1 MSGGNEAFDL
11 APRWHYR
18 RHMSVFDIIVIG
30 GGHAGCEAAAVAA
43 RMGARTALI
52 SFDAGK
58 IGAMS
63 CNPAIGGLGKGHLV
77 REVDAFDGLIGR
89 AADAAAIHYRM
100 LNRSKGS
107 AVQGPR
113 IQADRHLFSA
123 AIRRMIAGQAGL
135 TVIEGEAAALVLEGG
150 HIAGLV
156 LADGTRLIGKAV
168 ILCTGTFLGGRL
180 FRGEERLTG
189 GRIGEASAQE
199 LARQLREADLPMA
212 RLKTG
217 TPPRLDGRTIDW
229 ARLAEQPSDTEQWT
243 MSPLTPARKNPQVFC
258 AITRTNA
265 VTHAIIGDNLH
276 RSPLFTGAIGAA
288 GPRYCPSIED
298 KIHRFA
304 DRDGH
309 QVFLEPEGLDTPLVY
324 PNGISTSLPTDV
336 QLAMLRSMEGL
347 EAVEMA
353 VPGYAVEYDH
363 IDPRALGPD
372 LQLRAIPGLYCA
384 GQINGTT
391 GYEEAAAQGLM
402 AGMHAAATIMEAEP
416 APLDRANSYMAVM
429 IDDLTL
435 HGVSEPYRM
444 LTARAEYRLRLR
456 ANNATTRLTPMA
468 IAATCVGPDRREW
481 FTRREAE
488 LAEWNRAL
496 DGKASAGELRT
507 SGLATRDDVGR
518 ISLREWLR
526 FPDISLEG
534 LAPFLP
540 EVLDVTSD
548 LAAELAE
555 DAAYAPYL
563 ERQEGELRDLRASE
577 GVKLGW
583 DFPYFQVPG
592 LSNEMIERLS
602 KAQPVDLAA
611 AGRVRGITPAA
622 LAALL
627 VFARRQALETAS
639 A

>member
-1 MSGGNEAFDL
+1 MRG
-11 APRWHYR
+11 
-18 RHMSVFDIIVIG
+18 FDIIVVG

-43 RMGARTALI
+43 RMGVRVALV
-52 SFDAGK
+52 SFDPAR

-113 IQADRHLFSA
+113 VQADRALFLA
-123 AIRRMIAGQAGL
+123 AIQRMLGQQGDL
-135 TVIEGEAAALVLEGG
+135 TIFGGEAAELC
-150 HIAGLV
+150 IAGGNV
-156 LADGTRLIGKAV
+156 TGVKLATGEELAAQATV
-168 ILCTGTFLGGRL
+168 LCTGTFLGGTL

-189 GRIGEASAQE
+189 GRIGEDAAHRLASQM
-199 LARQLREADLPMA
+199 REAALPMA

-229 ARLAEQPSDTEQWT
+229 ARLPEQSSDAQQWT
-243 MSPLTPARKNPQVFC
+243 MSPLTTRRANGQVFC
-258 AITRTNA
+258 AITRTNPR
-265 VTHAIIGDNLH
+265 THAIIAENLH

-288 GPRYCPSIED
+288 GPRYCPSIAD

-309 QVFLEPEGLDTPLVY
+309 QVFLEPEGLETRLVY
-324 PNGISTSLPTDV
+324 PNGISTSLPADV
-336 QLAMLRSMEGL
+336 QLAFLRTMDGL
-347 EAVEMA
+347 ERVEVA

-372 LQLRAIPGLYCA
+372 LQLRAMPGLYCA

-402 AGMHAAATIMEAEP
+402 AGIHAACAVLGRAPP
-416 APLDRANSYMAVM
+416 ALDRANSYMAVM
-429 IDDLTL
+429 VDDLTL

-456 ANNATTRLTPMA
+456 ANNSAARLTPLA
-468 IAATCVGPDRREW
+468 IEAGCVGPERTAW
-481 FTRREAE
+481 FAARQDQHSRWDTA
-488 LAEWNRAL
+488 LARAV
-496 DGKASAGELRT
+496 SAGELSHAGLNVRT
-507 SGLATRDDVGR
+507 DAGR
-518 ISLREWLR
+518 KPLREWLAH
-526 FPDISLEG
+526 PDINILSLQD
-534 LAPFLP
+534 FLP
-540 EVLDVTSD
+540 DDCDPHTN
-548 LAAELAE
+548 LAEELAE

-563 ERQEGELRDLRASE
+563 TRQDAELRDLRASE
-577 GVKLGW
+577 ALMLG
-583 DFPYFQVPG
+583 DQYPFAEVPG

-602 KAQPVDLAA
+602 SARPHNLSA

-627 VFARRQALETAS
+627 VHARRRSIAA
-639 A
+639 